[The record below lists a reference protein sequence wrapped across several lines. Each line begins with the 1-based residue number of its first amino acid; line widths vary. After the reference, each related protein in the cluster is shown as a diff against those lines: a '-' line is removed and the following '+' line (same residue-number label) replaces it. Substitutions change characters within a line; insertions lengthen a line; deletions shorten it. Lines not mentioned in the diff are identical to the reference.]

1 MEGRRLATTLATIYT
16 AKLGMNTATRFVYPF
31 LPAIARGLGVSL
43 EAVSLLIAVRWLAGL
58 ATPVVVRLLAPGEQ
72 RRRLALIGL
81 ALGSAGAAITT
92 FGLFGLAVAGFIL
105 MGIGEPVADVA
116 FQAFLGDEVPYERR
130 ARAISLVELAW
141 GSALLVGAPVAGWL
155 LSVWGWQTPF
165 GVIAIAL
172 ALLIWPV
179 SRQLGAGHDPTHHRS
194 VSRGRL
200 RLDRSMVAFLGA
212 AAAFTFAAEISFVV
226 FGAWLEEAFDASLV
240 ALGSTA
246 IFIAIG
252 ELLGEG
258 ASIGFTDRI
267 GKRRAVVVGLAISTV
282 GYLAVSAANTYL
294 LGVLAFSMALA
305 GFEVAIVSAIPLA
318 TELFPQGRAKFL
330 ALMVMVMGV
339 SRAVG
344 TAVGVPIFISA
355 GLSTNMAIAG
365 IANGVAIGLLVFWV
379 RERSPSDEA
388 SAV

>member
-305 GFEVAIVSAIPLA
+305 RFRGCHSVSHPACHRALPARAGQVSRPDGHGHGRLARRRDGCRRPHIHLGRPEYEHGNRGDSKRSGHRTVGVLGPRAVAI
-318 TELFPQGRAKFL
+318 
-330 ALMVMVMGV
+330 
-339 SRAVG
+339 
-344 TAVGVPIFISA
+344 
-355 GLSTNMAIAG
+355 
-365 IANGVAIGLLVFWV
+365 
-379 RERSPSDEA
+379 
-388 SAV
+388 

>member
-43 EAVSLLIAVRWLAGL
+43 EAVGLLIAVRWLAGL

-212 AAAFTFAAEISFVV
+212 AAAFAFAAEISFVV

-267 GKRRAVVVGLAISTV
+267 GKRRAVVVGLATSTV

-294 LGVLAFSMALA
+294 LGVLAFAMALA

-355 GLSTNMAIAG
+355 GLSTNMAIAA